1 MIRIASFLALLF
13 TCTSL
18 FATGTDA
25 KQEYVKHDSLS
36 HIREA
41 KNLRE
46 WFTNGETHGLLRLN
60 TIQTRHLEDRIH
72 HAALA
77 VGGRLMFHT
86 ASWKGFQLG
95 IGGVFSSNIVST
107 NLTERYAESYLKPKW
122 ERQLFDITD
131 PASKSQLNELEEL
144 FVKYNYKTAYIKIG
158 KMPINTPLVNPQ
170 DSRMKP
176 SAFSGIKF
184 NWYHEKDLAFDAS
197 YLIKTAP
204 RSTKEWYTI
213 AESINLYKRAM
224 ANDSAGQHIPES
236 EIHSSGLLIL
246 AAHYLPYEN
255 LRFRLWQYYTTNIS
269 YVSFFQSEYDYKSM
283 RFGLQYLY
291 QKQSGTGGNADT
303 DKKYIPDGHQVHLLS
318 AKIAYTKKQWEISY
332 NTTAN
337 LNNSRLIFPREWGN
351 EPFYTFIPRY
361 RIENVKGAISQAIK
375 LNKKIKTRHSDL
387 KIDLAYVLSSYKL
400 ERAEHPYFDDYY
412 GQFHFEI
419 NTAFHG
425 YFEGLSLRFLTMYYM
440 HSEEIN
446 ENVSDPTFKKNLF
459 HSQLILDYRF

>member
-1 MIRIASFLALLF
+1 MIRFSLLMGFLLL
-13 TCTSL
+13 SAKL
-18 FATGTDA
+18 FAASEDEG
-25 KQEYVKHDSLS
+25 QEYVKHDSLT

-60 TIQTRHLEDRIH
+60 TIQTRHFENSIH

-77 VGGRLMFHT
+77 AGGRLMFHT

-107 NLTERYAESYLKPKW
+107 DLTESYAESYLKPKW

-144 FVKYNYKTAYIKIG
+144 FVKYSYKTAFIKIG

-184 NWYHEKDLAFDAS
+184 NWYHEKDWALDAS

-204 RSTKEWYTI
+204 RSTKEWYSI
-213 AESINLYKRAM
+213 AESINLYKRAL
-224 ANDSAGQHIPES
+224 ANDSIGQHIPES

-246 AAHYLPYEN
+246 AAHYLPFEN
-255 LRFRLWQYYTTNIS
+255 LQFRLWQYYTTNIS
-269 YVSFFQSEYDYKSM
+269 YVSFFQSEFDHKTF

-291 QKQSGTGGNADT
+291 QKQAGTGGNADK

-318 AKIAYTKKQWEISY
+318 AKIGYNKNNWEISY
-332 NTTAN
+332 NTTFN
-337 LNNSRLIFPREWGN
+337 LNNSRFIFPREWGN
-351 EPFYTFIPRY
+351 
-361 RIENVKGAISQAIK
+361 
-375 LNKKIKTRHSDL
+375 
-387 KIDLAYVLSSYKL
+387 
-400 ERAEHPYFDDYY
+400 
-412 GQFHFEI
+412 
-419 NTAFHG
+419 
-425 YFEGLSLRFLTMYYM
+425 
-440 HSEEIN
+440 
-446 ENVSDPTFKKNLF
+446 
-459 HSQLILDYRF
+459 